1 MTDEV
6 FDLDAARA
14 AQADASR
21 RPLPVALGGKTFYLK
36 RPLPLGVAVALGEG
50 DWKFVVE
57 CLFGEQAREAWAAG
71 LNSDDVILI
80 MDRLTGG
87 PGKSG
92 TSSGSSRGGKTSKS
106 TSKRTTASTR
116 PASPAAA
123 S

>member
-1 MTDEV
+1 MSEEV

-14 AQADASR
+14 ALADDSR
-21 RPLPVALGGKTFYLK
+21 RPLPVTFGGRTFHVN
-36 RPLPLGVAVALGEG
+36 RPVALGVAFGLAEG
-50 DWKFVVE
+50 DWKLVVDG
-57 CLFGEQAREAWAAG
+57 LFGEQAREAIAAG

-80 MDRLTGG
+80 LDRLTGG

-92 TSSGSSRGGKTSKS
+92 TSSASSKGGKTSKP

-116 PASPAAA
+116 RRSPAAG

>member
-14 AQADASR
+14 ALADDSR
-21 RPLPVALGGKTFYLK
+21 RPLPVEFGGKTFYIS
-36 RPLPLGVAVALGEG
+36 RPVALGVGFGLAEG
-50 DWKFVVE
+50 NWKLVVDS
-57 CLFGEQAREAWAAG
+57 LFGEQAADAIAAG

-80 MDRLTGG
+80 LDRLTGG

-92 TSSGSSRGGKTSKS
+92 KSSASSKGGKTSKP
-106 TSKRTTASTR
+106 TSKPTTASTR
-116 PASPAAA
+116 RRSPAAD